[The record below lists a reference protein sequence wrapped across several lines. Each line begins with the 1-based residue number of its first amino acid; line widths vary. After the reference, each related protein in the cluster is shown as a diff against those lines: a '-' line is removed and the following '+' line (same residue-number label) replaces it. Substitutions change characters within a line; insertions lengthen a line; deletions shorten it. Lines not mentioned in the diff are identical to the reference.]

1 MQINILPD
9 WSLLVIAIIF
19 FLNYLLVRNFFLRP
33 VNRILEDRET
43 EIGSAQKKYENALAR
58 FNQATSEMEAKLH
71 QARREGSIARER
83 RRSEAVAHR
92 SGVIERTRKE
102 AERIVAEAAARLQGE
117 MERARQRIVTESESL
132 ARLAAERILGRRLS

>member
-117 MERARQRIVTESESL
+117 MEKARQRIVTESESL

>member
-58 FNQATSEMEAKLH
+58 FNQTTSEMEAKLH

-117 MERARQRIVTESESL
+117 MEKARQRIVTESESL